1 MQCNFVERHQ
11 HFQENRYTLL
21 HGRRVD
27 GSNRFHQNVII
38 YVKKLHS
45 ITSQKTIILTVMP
58 MVNKAGTNL
67 IK

>member
-1 MQCNFVERHQ
+1 MQCNLAERHQ
-11 HFQENRYTLL
+11 HFQENCYTHL

-38 YVKKLHS
+38 SVKKLHS
-45 ITSQKTIILTVMP
+45 ITSQKTVILTVMP
-58 MVNKAGTNL
+58 MVNKAGTYL